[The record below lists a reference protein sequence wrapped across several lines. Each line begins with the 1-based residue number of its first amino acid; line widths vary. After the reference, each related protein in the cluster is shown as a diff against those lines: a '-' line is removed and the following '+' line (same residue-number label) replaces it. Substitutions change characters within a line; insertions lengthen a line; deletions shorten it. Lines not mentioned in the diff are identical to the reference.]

1 GQAVRQGRALISFCD
16 NDYLGLAHDPRM
28 IAAAQAAAT
37 EGAGAG
43 ASRLVTGDHPLN
55 HAIETKL
62 AAMKGL
68 PAARLFGSG
77 YLANIGVIPCLVGP
91 GDRILLDELAHACM
105 HSGAKLSGAAI
116 ETFGHNDLV
125 DLDEKLAAT
134 TSGQCLV
141 LTETVFSMD
150 GDLAPLDAMQAL
162 CERRGAWLMTD
173 DAHGFGV
180 VQQSNPAPVQMG
192 TLSKAVGAYGGY
204 VCGPQ
209 SFIDLLVS
217 RARSFVYTTGLPPA
231 VLGAIDQALEI
242 IAAEPDRGG
251 RAIAHAARF
260 CQALGLP
267 APQSPIVPI
276 IVGAETRALEWSAE
290 LEARGLL
297 VTAIRPPTVP
307 DGTARLRITFSAAH
321 KDSDVDTLIAA
332 LKTCMAP
339 A

>member
-1 GQAVRQGRALISFCD
+1 MRASAQIAAMAAARLGKLERLERRRALKPTSREGAGQAVRQGRALISFCD

-37 EGAGAG
+37 DGAGAG

-91 GDRILLDELAHACM
+91 GDRVLLDELAHACM

-141 LTETVFSMD
+141 
-150 GDLAPLDAMQAL
+150 
-162 CERRGAWLMTD
+162 
-173 DAHGFGV
+173 
-180 VQQSNPAPVQMG
+180 
-192 TLSKAVGAYGGY
+192 
-204 VCGPQ
+204 
-209 SFIDLLVS
+209 
-217 RARSFVYTTGLPPA
+217 
-231 VLGAIDQALEI
+231 
-242 IAAEPDRGG
+242 
-251 RAIAHAARF
+251 
-260 CQALGLP
+260 
-267 APQSPIVPI
+267 
-276 IVGAETRALEWSAE
+276 
-290 LEARGLL
+290 
-297 VTAIRPPTVP
+297 
-307 DGTARLRITFSAAH
+307 
-321 KDSDVDTLIAA
+321 
-332 LKTCMAP
+332 
-339 A
+339 